1 MTSSLH
7 HTSLASMP
15 AAGRADWV
23 DGWGLRCALPLDAAT
38 GCWCQ
43 HPAAAVGRECRWYD
57 DLRTV
62 RTASRRGD
70 WVLVPAPR
78 AVCLCCSR
86 VGVGGVLVMC
96 VRLCRLIKL

>member
-70 WVLVPAPR
+70 WVLVPAPSR
-78 AVCLCCSR
+78 CRGARVPMVRRPAHGAHCL
-86 VGVGGVLVMC
+86 
-96 VRLCRLIKL
+96 